1 MERAVI
7 PQHCHGCDLIRPH
20 DIIFPTKVG
29 QALSLSFQNRGLLR
43 GPTIVWRQSQD
54 PLLGALPSKDWMRT
68 GARGRGGGVA
78 VVGQGGAE
86 RQGPKSGLG
95 FTLRFRLEA

>member
-7 PQHCHGCDLIRPH
+7 PQRCHGCDLIRTH
-20 DIIFPTKVG
+20 DIIFPTKAG

-54 PLLGALPSKDWMRT
+54 PLLGASPSKDWMRT
-68 GARGRGGGVA
+68 GAEG
-78 VVGQGGAE
+78 VGQGGAG

-95 FTLRFRLEA
+95 FTLRFGLEA